1 MINYLKNID
10 LNYTIRF
17 LKREHYKGFF
27 LVSTLTFFGIILETL
42 SLLALYFI
50 IDYFVSDKSNQV
62 LILIEELNLFG
73 DLKIFLL
80 SVLILIFF
88 AKNTFSLWLV
98 VYRNKFLSNVCE
110 NISNTFLI
118 RYLGYS
124 YSFFN
129 KKNTADLIKN
139 IQIEVSNYKVFLGAI
154 IFIFSDILLSALF
167 TIALVLISPTLTAII
182 LSVLISST
190 LILFFFSRNRLK
202 SWGDKRFEIDNKISV
217 LLNDALKGFIYVKA
231 LSLDKLFIQ
240 KFKTLNFSKFNIY
253 YKQLSISEAPK
264 IFIETIVI
272 TIVLFVM
279 IFSYAMKYNFE
290 NILSVLGVYVAA
302 FFRLIPSVNRLIS
315 STQLIKY
322 YSSTSKLVYETFY
335 NEKSS
340 KTINQINTFEDKIE
354 LVNISF
360 KYSHKIILSEFSY
373 EFKKNRLYMIK
384 GKSGKGK
391 STLFSII
398 TGLIQPDTGFFKV
411 DGISYNNFK
420 WGENIL
426 GYVDQDFFLFD
437 DTVFANVAPQ
447 SIISKKN
454 IDRAIY
460 CLKQVKLY
468 DELFFSEEDLFKPV
482 GENGLNLSGGQ
493 KQRIA
498 IARAIFS
505 KPKLL
510 IMDEP
515 TSALDSINEQ
525 LVVDTIKIISKNCT
539 VIIISHNKI
548 NGLGKT
554 NLIELK

>member
-1 MINYLKNID
+1 
-10 LNYTIRF
+10 LN
-17 LKREHYKGFF
+17 
-27 LVSTLTFFGIILETL
+27 
-42 SLLALYFI
+42 
-50 IDYFVSDKSNQV
+50 
-62 LILIEELNLFG
+62 
-73 DLKIFLL
+73 
-80 SVLILIFF
+80 
-88 AKNTFSLWLV
+88 
-98 VYRNKFLSNVCE
+98 
-110 NISNTFLI
+110 
-118 RYLGYS
+118 
-124 YSFFN
+124 
-129 KKNTADLIKN
+129 
-139 IQIEVSNYKVFLGAI
+139 
-154 IFIFSDILLSALF
+154 
-167 TIALVLISPTLTAII
+167 
-182 LSVLISST
+182 
-190 LILFFFSRNRLK
+190 
-202 SWGDKRFEIDNKISV
+202 
-217 LLNDALKGFIYVKA
+217 
-231 LSLDKLFIQ
+231 
-240 KFKTLNFSKFNIY
+240 
-253 YKQLSISEAPK
+253 
-264 IFIETIVI
+264 
-272 TIVLFVM
+272 
-279 IFSYAMKYNFE
+279 
-290 NILSVLGVYVAA
+290 
-302 FFRLIPSVNRLIS
+302 
-315 STQLIKY
+315 
-322 YSSTSKLVYETFY
+322 
-335 NEKSS
+335 
-340 KTINQINTFEDKIE
+340 
-354 LVNISF
+354 
-360 KYSHKIILSEFSY
+360 EFSY
-373 EFKKNRLYMIK
+373 EFKKNGIYIIK

-391 STLFSII
+391 STLISII

-525 LVVDTIKIISKNCT
+525 LVVDAIKIISKSCT

-548 NGLGKT
+548 KGLGKA